1 MNKKIL
7 HVILLVGIVLNAC
20 IATIILFKQ
29 NIVYYPDV
37 ARDFLLLR
45 EIITVNP
52 IMLIGER
59 TGISGIYHGPLW
71 LYLNVPAFI
80 LGRGNPVFMGW
91 FWFSLYCVLVYIVYW
106 VTKKMYTTTVG
117 LLAAFLVSG
126 MYAYHVPF
134 MYNPHGALLMMPLFF
149 YYFVA
154 FVRKHTTKLAFL
166 SFFFL
171 GLIFQFEMAFAIP
184 ILFLSCIICLVTAI
198 KVKNYKLIPF
208 AFLGMLPGLSTFILF
223 DITHGFLQSKGFL
236 TFLFHAGSER
246 PLLTY
251 TGFLITRLN
260 LALTDGLY
268 DFTGGSIVLAVL
280 VLLIIIWYFL
290 KGKKQTNIYSALK
303 VSCIFYVGFWL
314 ITLAYG
320 GMMWPFYHWPIAL
333 MAIIVFTGIV
343 TSNTNKYIWM
353 AAIPFVIVVL
363 MRQVQTA
370 HDAYLFSDTS
380 PNSWKL
386 YRTIGE
392 NTLKQAGKENGY
404 FVFNTDL
411 VGYTVRYAMEYAA
424 KKYNVEVHYNTKKK
438 YTFLIALPVSDP
450 SLDFNWWR
458 KNMVRITKR
467 PQNITKYP
475 QAIRVY
481 QYVLTNEE
489 QNLAADSS
497 LTNNLLFR

>member
-7 HVILLVGIVLNAC
+7 HILLFVGIVLNAC

-29 NIVYYPDV
+29 NIIYYPDA

-45 EIITVNP
+45 EIVTTNP

-59 TGISGIYHGPLW
+59 TGLASIYHGPLW

-80 LGRGNPVFMGW
+80 LGKGNPVVMGW
-91 FWFSLYCVLVYIVYW
+91 FWFILYCALIGIVYS
-106 VTKKMYTTTVG
+106 VAKRMYTTTAG

-134 MYNPHGALLMMPLFF
+134 MYNPHGALLVMPIFF
-149 YYFVA
+149 YFFVA
-154 FVRKHTTKLAFL
+154 FVRKHTVKLAFL

-184 ILFLSCIICLVTAI
+184 ILFLSSIICLATAI

-223 DITHGFLQSKGFL
+223 DSTHDFLQSKGFL
-236 TFLFHAGSER
+236 AFLFHSGNSRPLFTYGGFLSER
-246 PLLTY
+246 LH
-251 TGFLITRLN
+251 
-260 LALTDGLY
+260 LALTTGLG
-268 DFTGGSIVLAVL
+268 DFTGGNVVLAVS
-280 VLLIIIWYFL
+280 LIAFFVWYFV
-290 KGKKQTNIYSALK
+290 KGKRNTNLYSGLK
-303 VSCIFYVGFWL
+303 VGITFYIGFW
-314 ITLAYG
+314 ITTLLYG

-333 MAIIVFTGIV
+333 MFIIVFSGIV
-343 TSNTNKYIWM
+343 TSNMNKYVWI
-353 AAIPFVIVVL
+353 AVIPFIIVVL
-363 MRQVQTA
+363 FRQANTA
-370 HDAYLFSDTS
+370 YSSYLFSDAS
-380 PNSWKL
+380 PSSWKL
-386 YRTIGE
+386 YRSIAEKSLQSVKGE
-392 NTLKQAGKENGY
+392 SGY

-424 KKYNVEVHYNTKKK
+424 KEQAKSTLYNTKMKN
-438 YTFLIALPVSDP
+438 TFLIELSVSDP

-458 KNMVRITKR
+458 KNMVRITKK
-467 PQNITKYP
+467 PQNSTKYS
-475 QAIRVY
+475 QSIRVY
-481 QYVLTNEE
+481 QYELTKEE
-489 QNLAADSS
+489 QNFAADSS